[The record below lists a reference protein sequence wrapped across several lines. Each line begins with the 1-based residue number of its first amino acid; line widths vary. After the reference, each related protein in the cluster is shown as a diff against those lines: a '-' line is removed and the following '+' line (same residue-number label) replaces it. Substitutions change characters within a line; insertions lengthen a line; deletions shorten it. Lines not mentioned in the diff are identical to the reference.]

1 MNSCSSGLGGV
12 PTGPVRSQEWGPR
25 PSVVSARGHRL
36 CRGSCIHPHHA
47 QERMPC
53 EGHGRGPHAMQPLG
67 VSQCHQRCGTR
78 CLGLGDSDSVTNIH
92 VPEMGTDQE
101 SSLCFQRAISTLEAQ
116 LHWNLGSLAPPQR
129 VYLSLP
135 SVSPAFRLPP
145 GGGMEDGAQEHKW

>member
-1 MNSCSSGLGGV
+1 MKVMGEDHMQCSHWV
-12 PTGPVRSQEWGPR
+12 C
-25 PSVVSARGHRL
+25 PSATKG
-36 CRGSCIHPHHA
+36 
-47 QERMPC
+47 
-53 EGHGRGPHAMQPLG
+53 
-67 VSQCHQRCGTR
+67 CGTR

-92 VPEMGTDQE
+92 VLEMGTDQE